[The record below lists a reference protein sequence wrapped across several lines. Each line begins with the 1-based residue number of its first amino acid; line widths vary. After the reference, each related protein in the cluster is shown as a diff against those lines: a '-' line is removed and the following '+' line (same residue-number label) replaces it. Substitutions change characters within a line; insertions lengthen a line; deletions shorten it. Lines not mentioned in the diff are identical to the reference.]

1 MWKRQGQVPRY
12 MQTTAQSLT
21 PFPLVSL
28 TKIHYLATLLALFRL
43 LSVPG
48 STRKIVRKR
57 EKVQLPHGMD
67 PCTCLRDNAQWD
79 PQWGQRGSFGSYP
92 CPHKNPKPSTKVVF
106 LPVHNTELRSSFSC
120 PYAISEAKNKKTL
133 RICQNFHMKCKK
145 CMYWQMEH
153 VINYKASTCNF
164 HKKYAEP
171 FDSIM

>member
-57 EKVQLPHGMD
+57 DKVQLPHGMD
-67 PCTCLRDNAQWD
+67 PWTCLRDNAQWD
-79 PQWGQRGSFGSYP
+79 PQWGNRALLGRILVLIKIQNHLIKWSFRRYITLDWGALWAALMR
-92 CPHKNPKPSTKVVF
+92 F
-106 LPVHNTELRSSFSC
+106 LKQKKKRKLYESISFFTWNARSVCFG
-120 PYAISEAKNKKTL
+120 KWN
-133 RICQNFHMKCKK
+133 M
-145 CMYWQMEH
+145 W
-153 VINYKASTCNF
+153 
-164 HKKYAEP
+164 
-171 FDSIM
+171 